1 MTEKLLVGLTI
12 FAALYMILPWI
23 MTRVLGIG
31 VFRQGMGER
40 EVAFTFDDGPDPT
53 YTPQLLD
60 MLLKHQVQATFFV
73 LGSKAKQYPELIRRM
88 HWEGHLIGVHNYDH
102 LSNWLL
108 PPWMVQLGQVKRSAD
123 ILESITGERPI
134 YYRPPWGIM
143 NLFDYGLLRKFKI
156 VLWSVMVQD
165 WRSSTGSA
173 RMKSVLLERI
183 KGGSVVLLHDSG
195 ETFGADRDAPRYMLE
210 ALEEVIVELTSRGFR
225 YVRIDQMAPS
235 GAVVGFT
242 KRMIVALWMCWERGF
257 VKLMRVKP
265 VDHDNT
271 LLQVR
276 ITEYRGKQ
284 PIHLPDGERIEQG
297 DRIAELHLDNHLL
310 YRLGASST
318 STVHLAIQLVRRM
331 EMLMPQIIR
340 LLQTDPDYKGVK
352 GLYGISII
360 HRGTRKLGFT
370 VLDLP
375 KGLFSTLTRMYLRF
389 LLYMVHPQ
397 GKDRLKTK
405 PDLLVPKIIAIS
417 TKELMNRYIALGQKG
432 VS

>member
-1 MTEKLLVGLTI
+1 MEKKLIVGLMVFT
-12 FAALYMILPWI
+12 ALYMILPWI
-23 MTRVLGIG
+23 MTRVMGIG
-31 VFRQGMGER
+31 VFRKGTGEK

-60 MLLKHQVQATFFV
+60 LLRKHQVQATFFV
-73 LGSKAKQYPELIRRM
+73 LGSKARKHPELIRRM
-88 HWEGHLIGVHNYDH
+88 HQEGHLIGIHNYEH

-108 PPWMVQLGQVKRSAD
+108 PPWTVQRRQVKRSAD
-123 ILESITGERPI
+123 ILESITGVRPTH
-134 YYRPPWGIM
+134 YRPPWGIM
-143 NLFDYGLLRKFKI
+143 NLFDYWLLRKFKI

-165 WRSSTGSA
+165 WRSRIGST

-195 ETFGADRDAPRYMLE
+195 ETFGADRDAPLYMLE
-210 ALEEVIVELTSRGFR
+210 ALEEVIVELTSRHYR
-225 YVRIDQMAPS
+225 YVNVDQMAQS
-235 GAVVGFT
+235 GAVAGFA
-242 KRMIVALWMCWERGF
+242 KRIVVALWMCWERGF

-271 LLQVR
+271 LLQLRV
-276 ITEYRGKQ
+276 TEYRGKQ
-284 PIHLPDGERIEQG
+284 TIHLPDGERIEQG

-310 YRLGASST
+310 YQLGSSAT
-318 STVHLAIQLVRRM
+318 STVHLAIQLVRRT
-331 EMLMPQIIR
+331 ELLMPQIIR
-340 LLQTDPDYKGVK
+340 LLQTDPDYKDVK

-375 KGLFSTLTRMYLRF
+375 KGIFSSLTRVYLRL
-389 LLYMVHPQ
+389 LLYIVHPQ

-405 PDLLVPKIIAIS
+405 SDLLVPKIVAIS
-417 TKELMNRYIALGQKG
+417 SKELMNRYIALGQKG